1 MELPS
6 KPADKA
12 VRDGGATY
20 IRPPSP
26 HRFIIRM
33 KPAARRYP
41 LCLMCSSPYN
51 LCRSHTLPFCPT
63 SNPYSPFHSADTPVS
78 LTIRASSLRTRR
90 ERHRRCDETAISGR
104 RALFLLLPSCP
115 PTSAP
120 AHLMTVVLPIPRSVC
135 KNRPANSV
143 MKLDC
148 HLLPAGTSPSLW
160 VSRTAAGETEQHC
173 HLLWMQIQLSS

>member
-20 IRPPSP
+20 IRPPRP

-33 KPAARRYP
+33 KPAARRCP
-41 LCLMCSSPYN
+41 LCLVRSSPYN
-51 LCRSHTLPFCPT
+51 LRCSHTLPFRPT
-63 SNPYSPFHSADTPVS
+63 SNPYSPFHSADTPRPPSPSPSVPL
-78 LTIRASSLRTRR
+78 LTTAATRLPPLVATR
-90 ERHRRCDETAISGR
+90 
-104 RALFLLLPSCP
+104 LFLLHPSF
-115 PTSAP
+115 
-120 AHLMTVVLPIPRSVC
+120 PRSRASDDGSPSYSPEC
-135 KNRPANSV
+135 LQNRPASSV